1 MNIHGRDNL
10 SLLSG
15 RILCLNSAVLKLNSA
30 RVIHM
35 KTEHCYALCL
45 SRLSVAELL
54 SLPFGERSFT
64 GKLLLL
70 SSCCTSIVLTPRQSL
85 VV

>member
-15 RILCLNSAVLKLNSA
+15 RIRRLNSAVLKLNSA

-35 KTEHCYALCL
+35 KTEHCYLFDKWLEIRALH
-45 SRLSVAELL
+45 
-54 SLPFGERSFT
+54 PSFWT
-64 GKLLLL
+64 DEMKLIMP
-70 SSCCTSIVLTPRQSL
+70 T
-85 VV
+85 